1 LAQQDDASRT
11 AEVAAWLGLPA
22 KALTGLSD
30 EVIDAIAARM
40 AGSEPAGTT
49 LQRELLDHVA
59 GRISRGRQAEVDALV
74 DPLTGIANRRAWTT
88 MLAFAEAEC
97 ALRGSCASVIVIDLD
112 NLKHVNDTLGHSA
125 GDELLQGAA
134 AALTTESRECDHVAR
149 VGGDEFA
156 VLAVGVAEP
165 EAMRIA
171 ERLEARLSAVG
182 IAASVGVASRAET
195 GGLAQAWEDA
205 DTAMYEAKWRRKSRR
220 NAPRGEAVVLGVVK
234 RDDVALPGAYVR
246 IASTGGDFIGEV
258 KADSRGRFALHTAP
272 GEWVLI
278 CLAPG
283 GGRVERRVTVRTL
296 SEVHVEIE
304 A

>member
-1 LAQQDDASRT
+1 LAQQDDVSRT
-11 AEVAAWLGLPA
+11 AEVAVWLGLPA
-22 KALTGLSD
+22 TALTGLSD
-30 EVIDAIAARM
+30 EVVDALVARM
-40 AGSEPAGTT
+40 AGGEPAGIT

-59 GRISRGRQAEVDALV
+59 GRISRGRQAEVDALA
-74 DPLTGIANRRAWTT
+74 DPLTGIANRRAWST

-97 ALRGSCASVIVIDLD
+97 ALRGSSAAVIVIDLD

-125 GDELLQGAA
+125 GDEVLRGAA
-134 AALTTESRECDHVAR
+134 DVLTTESRESDHVAR

-165 EAMRIA
+165 EARGIA
-171 ERLEARLSAVG
+171 ERLGASLSAVG
-182 IAASVGVASRAET
+182 IGASVGVAARGET
-195 GGLAQAWEDA
+195 GGLVRAWEDA
-205 DTAMYEAKWRRKSRR
+205 DTAMYEAKWQRKSRR
-220 NAPRGEAVVLGVVK
+220 NAPSGEAVVLGVVK
-234 RDDVALPGAYVR
+234 RDHVAVPGAYVR
-246 IASTGGDFIGEV
+246 IASPGGDFVGEV

>member
-1 LAQQDDASRT
+1 MAEQDDVSRT

-22 KALTGLSD
+22 KALAGLSD
-30 EVIDAIAARM
+30 EVVDAIAARM
-40 AGSEPAGTT
+40 AGSEPAGAT

-74 DPLTGIANRRAWTT
+74 DALTGIANRRAWTS
-88 MLAFAEAEC
+88 MLAFVETEC
-97 ALRGSCASVIVIDLD
+97 ALRDSCASVIVIDLD
-112 NLKHVNDTLGHSA
+112 NLKHVNDTQGHSA
-125 GDELLQGAA
+125 GDELLRGAA
-134 AALTTESRECDHVAR
+134 DVLTAESRECDHVAR

-165 EAMRIA
+165 EARRIA
-171 ERLEARLSAVG
+171 ERLGARLSAVG
-182 IAASVGVASRAET
+182 IAASVGVAARGET
-195 GGLAQAWEDA
+195 GGLTRAWDDA
-205 DTAMYEAKWRRKSRR
+205 DTAMYEAKWMRKSRR
-220 NAPRGEAVVLGVVK
+220 NAPQGEAVLLGVVK

-246 IASTGGDFIGEV
+246 IASPSGDFIGEV

-283 GGRVERRVTVRTL
+283 GGRVERRVNIRTL
-296 SEVHVEIE
+296 AEVHVEIE